1 MGPPTSDLES
11 LMSPGPGHR
20 PTPARRP
27 GPHPLTVLAALC
39 GLFIVYGT
47 TIPFEPVAEPI
58 PLAEGWRRAV
68 DAASQRSSRTDR
80 AANVLLFMPLGAMI
94 AARLGRAGA
103 GPIGSVLV
111 ASAVGAALSFGVE
124 TLQINL
130 RMRVTSVSDLMN
142 NAIGSALG
150 GVIGWLLAR
159 WAWPWLWPTLKRG
172 AATSPLAALAIVSSI
187 GWGVIEL
194 APFVP
199 SADVGDLKQAV
210 KSARL
215 IPFGPS
221 IGGSR
226 PDPDPWAWAVEA
238 LSWSLL
244 GGLVA
249 LAVRERGERGVELVA
264 ETIVLSAA
272 FRAGVELVQLGFPGH
287 VTDATPVV
295 LASAG
300 AAASAL
306 AVAAFPRLPARAWI
320 GPGLVV
326 WAASVLIDGAVPFDS
341 FGRPRALDSWM
352 AFPFY
357 SYFWSPPTS
366 ALTNAAEKV
375 ASMVPLGFL
384 LASRSR
390 GRTPAT
396 VALAGWAAGASI
408 EATQLFNA
416 ARTPDLT
423 DTFLAAFGAW
433 LGCSALRAWES
444 SRTSPSPST
453 A

>member
-1 MGPPTSDLES
+1 M
-11 LMSPGPGHR
+11 
-20 PTPARRP
+20 RRR

-68 DAASQRSSRTDR
+68 DAAPRRSSRTDR

-103 GPIGSVLV
+103 GPIGSVLA
-111 ASAVGAALSFGVE
+111 ASAVGAALSAGVE

-130 RMRVTSVSDLMN
+130 QMRVTSVSDLMN
-142 NAIGSALG
+142 NTIGSAIG
-150 GVIGWLLAR
+150 GGLGWLAGR
-159 WAWPWLWPTLKRG
+159 WAWPWFWPALKRG
-172 AATSPLAALAIVSSI
+172 AATHPLASLAIVATV

-199 SADVGDLKQAV
+199 SADVGDLKSAV
-210 KSARL
+210 KSARP

-221 IGGSR
+221 VDGRR
-226 PDPDPWAWAVEA
+226 PAPDPWAWAVEA

-249 LAVRERGERGVELVA
+249 LAVRERGGRGVELVA
-264 ETIVLSAA
+264 ETIVLTAG
-272 FRAGVELVQLGFPGH
+272 FRAAVELVQLGFPGH
-287 VTDATPVV
+287 VTDATSVV
-295 LASAG
+295 LTSAG
-300 AAASAL
+300 ATASAL
-306 AVAAFPRLPARAWI
+306 AVAIRPRLPARSWI
-320 GPGLVV
+320 GPGLAV
-326 WAASVLIDGAVPFDS
+326 WAAAVLIDGASPFDA
-341 FGRPRALDSWM
+341 FGRPRSLDPRM

-366 ALTNAAEKV
+366 ALATAAEKV

-384 LASRSR
+384 LAARSR
-390 GRTPAT
+390 RWTPAAS
-396 VALAGWAAGASI
+396 ALSGWAAGASI
-408 EATQLFNA
+408 EAIQLFNA
-416 ARTPDLT
+416 SRTPDMT
-423 DTFLAAFGAW
+423 DAFLAALGAW
-433 LGCSALRAWES
+433 LGGRALRSWES
-444 SRTSPSPST
+444 AGASPSSPT
-453 A
+453 T